1 MNKISSQP
9 LTNVSKHDI
18 ANIALFLGISS
29 KEVFESMKKIHIIN
43 NTTYSNILRHNPE
56 YAIEQRITTELGYV
70 LIRTLSINNVYYINE
85 REFGNAGLYEYEK
98 IAYLILYVLSDIN
111 NIDEIIINYARLKS
125 YHNNLNSSRRNF
137 VNAEEQYRKLLFD
150 HPIFTPTDYRSL
162 FLYAKK
168 MKIKLEK
175 TDQNIIMNFKQIK
188 VGNDVEGY
196 VSYKNIE
203 ITFDLRFKLLRT
215 RFYFN
220 KFMFDTKWG
229 IDLPMHPHI
238 SSYVCYGNR
247 ADDFNAYLAHHN
259 FPFLLD
265 LIKETV
271 NSYYPERPFIYIKK
285 LGSRIK
291 AVEKALIGSKLGDC
305 ENDEKK
311 SKEIFEF
318 IQGKLTMCGCGSY
331 QYLGHCT
338 NPNCVHSSEYQEA
351 HPPVQ
356 VIVTPSTIDGFLE

>member
-1 MNKISSQP
+1 
-9 LTNVSKHDI
+9 
-18 ANIALFLGISS
+18 
-29 KEVFESMKKIHIIN
+29 
-43 NTTYSNILRHNPE
+43 
-56 YAIEQRITTELGYV
+56 
-70 LIRTLSINNVYYINE
+70 
-85 REFGNAGLYEYEK
+85 
-98 IAYLILYVLSDIN
+98 
-111 NIDEIIINYARLKS
+111 
-125 YHNNLNSSRRNF
+125 
-137 VNAEEQYRKLLFD
+137 
-150 HPIFTPTDYRSL
+150 
-162 FLYAKK
+162 

-220 KFMFDTKWG
+220 KFMYDTGWEM
-229 IDLPMHPHI
+229 DLSMHPHI
-238 SSYVCYGNR
+238 GSYVCYGNR

-271 NSYYPERPFIYIKK
+271 NSYYPERPFIDIRK

-311 SKEIFEF
+311 SKEIFQF
-318 IQGKLTMCGCGSY
+318 VRGKLTMCGCGSY

-338 NPNCVHSSEYQEA
+338 NPNCVHSLEYQET
-351 HPPVQ
+351 HPAPA
-356 VIVTPSTIDGFLE
+356 TIDELIDSLEESTPIAREDSGIRPELIVSDDMEDAQEVSESPRRLNLICNICHRDLEISEETDAHIINGETVGQPAGYYCADRNCPAYNITVYNMQGRPILPNLPSNTTWQDLRSRYSVMNNNTSNNMEATETNG